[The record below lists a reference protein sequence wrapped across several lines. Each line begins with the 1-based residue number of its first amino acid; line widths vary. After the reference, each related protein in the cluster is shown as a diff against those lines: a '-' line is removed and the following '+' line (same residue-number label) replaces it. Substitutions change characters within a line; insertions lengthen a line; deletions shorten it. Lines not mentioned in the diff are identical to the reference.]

1 MQRIYRADG
10 VHIARVDFDFEPIP
24 VIVEVGGRRGYMSAS
39 ERQRQER
46 RRNQLQLLGKVV
58 YFFCTEDVVE
68 SPGYVVTP
76 CGPPS
81 TEAA

>member
-1 MQRIYRADG
+1 
-10 VHIARVDFDFEPIP
+10 
-24 VIVEVGGRRGYMSAS
+24 MSAS

-68 SPGYVVTP
+68 SPGYVVT
-76 CGPPS
+76 
-81 TEAA
+81 TVRAALAEAA